1 MLAKK
6 VTKERQI
13 LDTSIQID
21 KYKPASKSQQYLI
34 NKQDLYSSNFVL
46 YEFKSGFIK
55 TLIDYY
61 LLIELTGDVP
71 TAMGMW
77 SNKFSKRDQSNIHIL
92 NAVTGT
98 LFDSINTS
106 STEEALRQTEASI
119 YWLLNNFDTELVS
132 IVGEFGSD
140 PVVRFKIFSQKDYG
154 PFLKLISGR
163 KDIIALDGFWNKHSS
178 ELSTL
183 IAGKEEFKTPALKSI
198 LTNLEKIEADI
209 TKANQFRINKG
220 VGDAVIAVDS
230 LGSMI
235 LASLDHS
242 FETMMPLLGKPHF
255 ILR

>member
-1 MLAKK
+1 MPAKK
-6 VTKERQI
+6 VTEERHI

-21 KYKPASKSQQYLI
+21 KYKPASKSQKYLI
-34 NKQDLYSSNFVL
+34 GKRRLYSSNFVL

-61 LLIELTGDVP
+61 LLVELTGDVP

-77 SNKFSKRDQSNIHIL
+77 SNNFSKRDQSNIHIL

-98 LFDSINTS
+98 MFGSINTS
-106 STEEALRQTEASI
+106 SPKDALRQTEASI
-119 YWLLNNFDTELVS
+119 YWLLNNFDTELVNM
-132 IVGEFGSD
+132 VGEFGSD
-140 PVVRFKIFSQKDYG
+140 AVVKFNIFSQQDYK
-154 PFLKLISGR
+154 PFLKLINDR
-163 KDIIALDGFWNKHSS
+163 KDIIVLDKFWNKHSS

-183 IAGKEEFKTPALKSI
+183 ITGKKEFKTLALKSI
-198 LTNLEKIEADI
+198 LVKLEKIEADI
-209 TKANQFRINKG
+209 TKANQFRVNKG

-235 LASLDHS
+235 LTSLDHS

-255 ILR
+255 LVK